1 MKVLRKDT
9 AVLSALLF
17 GAVSLVAP
25 TAFAAEAAKAT
36 DTQALAKASQNPVSN
51 MISVPIEV
59 NNTWNNGVDDVYMN
73 VTNVKPV
80 VPMEITKDWILINR
94 AIIPMIYQDGGV
106 EGRQTVGEHMFGQ
119 TSTGFSGTEF
129 TSSDQELDSQ
139 FGLGDITYQG
149 FFSPKKAGKIIW
161 GIGPQLNIPTG
172 TDRFTADQWALGPAA
187 VVLTMPGHW
196 VMGALVSNVWNIGN
210 GYNNAADVDEMI
222 LQPFIN
228 YNMKGGW
235 YINTAPVMTANWEA
249 DSGDQWTVP
258 LGGGVGRVMKIGN
271 QHVNLRIAGYYNVE
285 APDGNDDVFNLQL
298 TCMFL
303 FPKGK

>member
-9 AVLSALLF
+9 VVLSALLF
-17 GAVSLVAP
+17 GAVSLFAH

-36 DTQALAKASQNPVSN
+36 DTQALAKASQNPVAN
-51 MISVPIEV
+51 MISLPIEM

-73 VTNVKPV
+73 VINVKPV

-129 TSSDQELDSQ
+129 TSSDQELGSQ

-149 FFSPKKAGKIIW
+149 FFSPKKSGKIIW
-161 GIGPQLNIPTG
+161 GIGPQMNIPTG
-172 TDRFTADQWALGPAA
+172 TDRFTSDQWSLGPTA
-187 VVLTMPGHW
+187 VVLSMPGHW
-196 VMGALVSNVWNIGN
+196 VYGALVSNVWNIGN
-210 GYNNAADVDEMI
+210 GYNNAPNVNEMT
-222 LQPFIN
+222 LQPFVN
-228 YNMKGGW
+228 YNMKDGW
-235 YINTAPVMTANWEA
+235 YVVSAPVMSANWEA

-285 APDGNDDVFNLQL
+285 APDDNDDVFNLQL

-303 FPKGK
+303 FPKG